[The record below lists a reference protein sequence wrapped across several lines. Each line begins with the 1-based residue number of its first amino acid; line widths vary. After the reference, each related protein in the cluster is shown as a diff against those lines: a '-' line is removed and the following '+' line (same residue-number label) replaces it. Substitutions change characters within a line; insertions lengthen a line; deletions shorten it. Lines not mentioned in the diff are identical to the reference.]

1 MAFVTVGNLKR
12 FLEKLKTYISS
23 NYVKSSGTTF
33 TEGVE
38 IDSSTDTNDVL
49 AICGGRGPGEIR
61 ILGDADYGTI
71 TKTSQGF
78 IGNYNGIL
86 KTNDT
91 VLDSRNYTVYAPST
105 TGTGATG
112 TWPISITGNATNDSD
127 GNKIVDTYAKK
138 TDIPT
143 NSITVDD
150 ELDVLSENPVQ
161 NKVVSWALEDKL
173 GNGGWKY
180 SKKKTYDSAGYYA
193 NNVLQRAGVEQYPFL
208 EVQFR
213 DEGGPKVSI
222 SSNDVTVYGS
232 KDHQNDESTKVMLD
246 GYGLTYSYGKHN
258 AKLILDETVNGGIR
272 LLTDSDSLTI
282 PSSNFVGYEKKL
294 KFNSANIATED
305 YVKSAIAAIASYD
318 DTAF

>member
-12 FLEKLKTYISS
+12 FLEKLKTYISN
-23 NYVKSSGTTF
+23 NYISTHGGTDVEELVLGVKDIAPPKIETSGNSPRI
-33 TEGVE
+33 EYAWRG
-38 IDSSTDTNDVL
+38 TNL
-49 AICGGRGPGEIR
+49 GGIGKIAGSEDAVNFKTN
-61 ILGDADYGTI
+61 GDATI
-71 TKTSQGF
+71 
-78 IGNYNGIL
+78 IL
-86 KTNDT
+86 DGQNC
-91 VLDSRNYTVYAPST
+91 T
-105 TGTGATG
+105 TYVPKKDGTGATG
-112 TWPISITGNATNDSD
+112 TWPINITGNATNDSD

-232 KDHQNDESTKVMLD
+232 KGHQDDESTKVMLD

-282 PSSNFVGYEKKL
+282 PSSNFVDYEKKL